1 MEETKSPKNGTHPG
15 LPMARIKVIMKSSP
29 DVEHISP
36 TALYA
41 MTKATELFVSHLTTE
56 AYEKNTSMF
65 SVDYKSLA
73 DVVNNDET
81 LEFLQEVVPHK
92 ITVRDYLL
100 MTKKQNISDDDHSD
114 NKSSE

>member
-1 MEETKSPKNGTHPG
+1 
-15 LPMARIKVIMKSSP
+15 
-29 DVEHISP
+29 
-36 TALYA
+36 
-41 MTKATELFVSHLTTE
+41 
-56 AYEKNTSMF
+56 MF